1 MRTMI
6 VLLLAATVTAGCC
19 KGCSGTGIDS
29 NGLAIGLMLGASG
42 RR

>member
-6 VLLLAATVTAGCC
+6 ILLFAATVVAGCC
-19 KGCSGTGIDS
+19 RGCSGIDIDS